1 MVQLNRSSVNVNII
15 TSIEEFNAWVNE
27 WNACIRQWL
36 PPNRAFFLLHQWL
49 CTWWEQ
55 LGRGHLSVLRGEV
68 NGEVIALAPLCI
80 QQLHHI
86 GARVIRFLGT
96 GISDYGDIALMPHY
110 EAVGGNALLDWLIA
124 HRCEWDVI
132 DLREVSIE
140 SPALNVIINWCN
152 QHGSR
157 SDIMLH
163 TTRSDPC
170 LVLSLPVSYSAL
182 LRGVGR
188 NLRYNLRRRERQL
201 RKKFNVDIGIVDHD
215 AERREV
221 LEYMFWLHARRW
233 RAKWQPGVFAWR
245 TVRDFHR
252 CFTSIALQRDWL
264 ALHYMKLNGRY
275 VAVHYCFQL
284 DSAVCYYGGGFD
296 PDLSKYSVGTV
307 LMGKAIQHAIERG
320 ASVFDFL
327 RGDEPYK
334 LSWGAHPVPNLHVR
348 LYKPHSLRSRIAFAW
363 LRLQDRIVGRIK
375 CWAHGGQ
382 TK

>member
-1 MVQLNRSSVNVNII
+1 IDR
-15 TSIEEFNAWVNE
+15 

-49 CTWWEQ
+49 CTWWER
-55 LGRGHLSVLRGEV
+55 LGRWHLLVLCADV
-68 NGEVIALAPLCI
+68 NGRVIALAPLCI
-80 QQLHHI
+80 QWLHHI

-96 GISDYGDIALMPHY
+96 GVSDYGDIALMPHC
-110 EAVGGNALLDWLIA
+110 EVMGGNALLNWLVT
-124 HRCEWDVI
+124 HRCAWDVI

-140 SPALNVIINWCN
+140 SPALNAIINWWS
-152 QHGSR
+152 QHGAR
-157 SDIMLH
+157 AGIMLH
-163 TTRSDPC
+163 ITRSEPC
-170 LVLSLPVSYSAL
+170 LVLNLPASYGDL
-182 LRGVGR
+182 LHGIGR

-201 RKKFNVDIGIVDHD
+201 RKRFNIDIGVVHHD
-215 AERREV
+215 AERHEV
-221 LEYMFWLHARRW
+221 LEHMFWLHTRRW

-252 CFTSIALQRDWL
+252 HFTSIALRHGWL

-296 PDLSKYSVGTV
+296 TNVSKYSVGTV
-307 LMGKAIQHAIERG
+307 LMGKAIQHAIEHG

-348 LYKPHSLRSRIAFAW
+348 LYQPRSLRSRIAFAW
-363 LRLQDRIVGRIK
+363 LRLQDRVTERVK
-375 CWAHGGQ
+375 QWAHG
-382 TK
+382 K